1 MFLFFMNFEPLLGPR
16 PLPPRGTQ
24 FSQININYIS
34 EANIK
39 VWIIQAIM
47 YPESVL
53 ISHPIFILSS
63 SFLKRGPGTY
73 SNRFK
78 KGQITKDDLKNNP
91 LS

>member
-16 PLPPRGTQ
+16 PLPPEEHN
-24 FSQININYIS
+24 FHININYIS

-63 SFLKRGPGTY
+63 YFLKRGPGTY

-78 KGQITKDDLKNNP
+78 KGQITKDDLKINP